1 MKNFIPLILAVVLGL
16 AVVFGINHI
25 LAEKERGE
33 TAMVSVVAAAQKIP
47 VGGVITASVL
57 VKKDIPRNAMPAKA
71 VPWAQRQLLL
81 KQKSL
86 KVITSGDYILWSDL
100 GGSSGIS
107 SLIGEGEWAISVPFS
122 DSAIAPILRPG
133 DEIAIIG
140 TFTEKTK
147 NENIVVGANSPA
159 AKEAAKRVTLTVL
172 PRVRIVSI
180 SGEGGSVVVVALKP
194 EQAQLLID
202 AQRVA
207 SLYPALRRPNDD
219 TNTNRLKTGKV
230 APSTYENLVTG
241 QQVIEL
247 PAVPDAN

>member
-1 MKNFIPLILAVVLGL
+1 MKNIIPLILAVVLGL

-25 LAEKERGE
+25 LAEKETSA

-47 VGGVITASVL
+47 VGGVITPSVL
-57 VKKDIPRNAMPAKA
+57 VKKDIPRSNMPAKA
-71 VPWAQRQLLL
+71 VPWNQRQLLL

-100 GGSSGIS
+100 GGSNGIS

-122 DSAIAPILRPG
+122 DSAIGPMLRPG

-140 TFTEKTK
+140 TFTEK
-147 NENIVVGANSPA
+147 ENAQSVVVGAAQKSA
-159 AKEAAKRVTLTVL
+159 GKRVTLTVL
-172 PRVRIVSI
+172 PRVRIVSV
-180 SGEGGSVVVVALKP
+180 SGENGSVVIVSLKP

-219 TNTNRLKTGKV
+219 NHLDRLKTGKV
-230 APSTYENLVTG
+230 APSTYEKLVTG
-241 QQVIEL
+241 QQIIEL
-247 PAVPDAN
+247 PSVPDAN

>member
-25 LAEKERGE
+25 LADKERGA
-33 TAMVSVVAAAQKIP
+33 TAMVSVVAAAQNIP
-47 VGGVITASVL
+47 TGGVITNSIL
-57 VKKDIPRNAMPAKA
+57 VKKDIPKNAMPSKA
-71 VPWAQRQLLL
+71 VPWAHRHLLL

-86 KVITSGDYILWSDL
+86 KVIAGGDYILWSDL
-100 GGSSGIS
+100 GGSEGIS

-122 DSAIAPILRPG
+122 DSAIASTLRPG

-140 TFTEKTK
+140 TFVEKVPRNVGIDSNAGK
-147 NENIVVGANSPA
+147 NVES
-159 AKEAAKRVTLTVL
+159 RHVTLTVL
-172 PRVRIVSI
+172 PRVRIISVS
-180 SGEGGSVVVVALKP
+180 GDNGSVVVVSLKP
-194 EQAQLLID
+194 DQAQLLID

-219 TNTNRLKTGKV
+219 SNIDRFKTGKV
-230 APSTYENLVTG
+230 APATYEKLVSG
-241 QQVIEL
+241 QHTIEL

>member
-25 LAEKERGE
+25 LAEKERGA

-71 VPWAQRQLLL
+71 VPWGQRQLLL

-140 TFTEKTK
+140 TFTEKAK
-147 NENIVVGANSPA
+147 AENVVVGNVSA
-159 AKEAAKRVTLTVL
+159 AKENNKRVTLTVL
-172 PRVRIVSI
+172 PRVRIVSVT
-180 SGEGGSVVVVALKP
+180 GEGGSVVIVALKP

-219 TNTNRLKTGKV
+219 NNIDRLKTGKV
-230 APSTYENLVTG
+230 APSTYESLVTG

>member
-25 LAEKERGE
+25 LAEKERGA

-57 VKKDIPRNAMPAKA
+57 VKKDIPRSAMPAKA
-71 VPWAQRQLLL
+71 VPWGQRQLLL

-147 NENIVVGANSPA
+147 AENVVVGNVSA
-159 AKEAAKRVTLTVL
+159 AKENNKRVTLTVL
-172 PRVRIVSI
+172 PRVRIVSVT
-180 SGEGGSVVVVALKP
+180 GEGGSVVIVALKP

-219 TNTNRLKTGKV
+219 NNIDRLKTGKV
-230 APSTYENLVTG
+230 APATYESLVTG

>member
-16 AVVFGINHI
+16 AVVFGINHV
-25 LAEKERGE
+25 LAEKERGV
-33 TAMVSVVAAAQKIP
+33 TATVSVVAAAQPIP

-71 VPWAQRQLLL
+71 VPWGQRELLL

-122 DSAIAPILRPG
+122 DSAIGSILRPG

-140 TFTEKTK
+140 TFTEKSRT
-147 NENIVVGANSPA
+147 NNIMVDGKRA
-159 AKEAAKRVTLTVL
+159 ASNASKRVTLTVL
-172 PRVRIVSI
+172 PRVRIVSV
-180 SGEGGSVVVVALKP
+180 SGENGSVVIVALKP

-207 SLYPALRRPNDD
+207 NLYPALRRPNDD
-219 TNTNRLKTGKV
+219 NNIDRLKTGKV
-230 APSTYENLVTG
+230 APATYERLVTG
-241 QQVIEL
+241 QKIIEL